1 VSIPS
6 ALHVNQQPDKNQ
18 HHGAL
23 HNLVQLHPAR
33 LDWNFEVIA
42 MARAAIHL
50 QVIATVFHAVEIE
63 PDLSGCIGSTELLPR
78 SSVSLQKTNHGTS
91 SGFSI
96 GKTGTQLKIT
106 IEILECA
113 FNLMGPDRCP
123 GSEGEKNRG

>member
-1 VSIPS
+1 MVVIDSW
-6 ALHVNQQPDKNQ
+6 ALAAATEGYLEQI
-18 HHGAL
+18 GWEAASL
-23 HNLVQLHPAR
+23 L
-33 LDWNFEVIA
+33 A

-63 PDLSGCIGSTELLPR
+63 PDLSGCIGSTELLSR

-123 GSEGEKNRG
+123 GSKGEKNRG